1 MALTGR
7 GRDAEAVTEQGYPS
21 VFERLGCWLFGIEYK
36 SFPVTVHG
44 GSKGTESSIFGPLLL
59 WEPWG
64 RCCLGTTEVSCY
76 RPGPRAEVVPPK

>member
-36 SFPVTVHG
+36 SFSVTDRG
-44 GSKGTESSIFGPLLL
+44 GFKGTESSIFGPLLL
-59 WEPWG
+59 GNPGG

-76 RPGPRAEVVPPK
+76 RPGPRAKVVPHK